1 MSLSVYLSAQN
12 TPGKNRYRLVA
23 TVALFFC
30 SSFGVAGELI
40 DIPSI
45 TAERVIRDTHSND
58 VISKDLVQLSAKGL
72 RSRQS
77 SPDNNLELL
86 QNFVDE
92 KLWMIDWDRKILHE
106 ITAEN
111 NLAGSIADKEP
122 FIAQQGDQPQSSV
135 LAAEPCIDLQAVE
148 IGLSRWR
155 GQPVTVWRCE
165 YADGEQFS
173 ELFYNEVWQLGVRE
187 ERIDQTTIELV
198 NIKPTEFLSDNFYPP
213 NYFRKTDFRELII
226 GSPEIGNYSE

>member
-1 MSLSVYLSAQN
+1 MSLSVFLFAQN
-12 TPGKNRYRLVA
+12 PPNKNTFCLAVCA
-23 TVALFFC
+23 ALMLC
-30 SSFGVAGELI
+30 SSFTFSGELI

-45 TAERVIRDTHSND
+45 TAERIIRDTHTNNL
-58 VISKDLVQLSAKGL
+58 ISKDMVQLSALGL

-86 QNFVDE
+86 QNFVDD

-111 NLAGSIADKEP
+111 NIASDNPEEVA

-135 LAAEPCIDLQAVE
+135 MAAEPCIDLRAVKV
-148 IGLSRWR
+148 GLARWR

-173 ELFYNEVWQLGVRE
+173 ELFYNEIWQLGVRE

-198 NIKPTEFLSDNFYPP
+198 NIKPTEFLSTNFYPP